1 MSPSLYCR
9 PGLTFTASCIS
20 FWQAAFENSDLSFVV
35 QASNKHYAESSQ
47 SCNSH
52 LKAIWNPHVWF
63 QILLKS
69 WVVVGSPL
77 AMATVVL
84 KFGPLST
91 WKKAKGSSFDDCVS
105 RVTPIL
111 SGSLSNEFSSIN
123 LKPERWVGYKQCLR
137 ISFVMVQKPCLLFN
151 NTDLVKKKFI
161 LPFLTKQPS
170 LSGSIMFYC
179 CCFVLFFLFIYLICF
194 IFSTY
199 FHVKPRSWN

>member
-151 NTDLVKKKFI
+151 NTDLVKKKKKLWIYSAFSDKTAKLI
-161 LPFLTKQPS
+161 RVNYVLLLLF
-170 LSGSIMFYC
+170 
-179 CCFVLFFLFIYLICF
+179 CFVFLVYLFDLFYFLYL
-194 IFSTY
+194 FSC
-199 FHVKPRSWN
+199 